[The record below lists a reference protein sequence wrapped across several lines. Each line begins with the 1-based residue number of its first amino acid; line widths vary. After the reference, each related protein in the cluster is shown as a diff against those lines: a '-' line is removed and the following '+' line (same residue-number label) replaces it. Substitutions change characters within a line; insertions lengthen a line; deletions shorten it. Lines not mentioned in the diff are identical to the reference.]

1 MTSWTNCGTRE
12 PNMNDAAF
20 DQATAERIVEQLRYG
35 VPPPE
40 HVCAFTV
47 GRQTQLKALERSL
60 GHPSKDRG
68 SALLVK
74 ANYGGGKSHL
84 LRVVR
89 EMALD
94 AGYAVSLVVVDV
106 QGGVRFNRMDTI
118 FGAICRELEVKG
130 QESKGIGAI
139 FDSFGGYRPARSTPE
154 IKGFRDRISS
164 GGKWDLSDF
173 LKSPAVY
180 VALRAWVKA
189 ESQDVRHLVQ
199 DWFANPENYR
209 GQRKRLFQG
218 LVEGHRKSF
227 HDTRREWQFYAD
239 EVFLFHTGGHRQ
251 AWDAL
256 ADFHLLARAS
266 GLRGFILLFDEFEDV
281 IQNLNR
287 RNFQEAAFLNLFRF
301 FDGDRFPG
309 MSYFA
314 VTPDFVAK
322 CKTELLER
330 GVYDFDYQRFDK
342 LPFFEMDQVHRAE
355 FADLASRIRTVY
367 GTAYGIPP
375 GRLLS
380 DGKLDRAVDNLWKV
394 QSPDRVRRAIQGVVK
409 MLDDSMEQGS

>member
-1 MTSWTNCGTRE
+1 MTPST
-12 PNMNDAAF
+12 F
-20 DQATAERIVEQLRYG
+20 DQATAERIIEQLRYG

-47 GRQTQLKALERSL
+47 GRQTELRALEKSL
-60 GHPSKDRG
+60 DHPSDDRG

-74 ANYGGGKSHL
+74 ANYGSGKSHL

-94 AGYAVSLVVVDV
+94 AGYAVSLVVVDA

-130 QESKGIGAI
+130 QESNGIGAV
-139 FDSFGGYRPARSTPE
+139 FDAFGDCAPARGTE
-154 IKGFRDRISS
+154 KLKRIRERISS
-164 GGKWDLSDF
+164 NGKWDLSDF

-180 VALRAWVKA
+180 VAVRAWVQPH
-189 ESQDVRHLVQ
+189 SQDTRDLIQ
-199 DWFANPENYR
+199 DWFENPQNYR
-209 GQRKRLFQG
+209 GQRKRLYEG
-218 LVEGHRKSF
+218 LVEDLRSSF
-227 HDTRREWQFYAD
+227 RDPRREWQFYAD
-239 EVFLFHTGGHRQ
+239 EVFAFHTGGHRQ

-256 ADFHLLARAS
+256 ADFHLLARAA
-266 GLRGFILLFDEFEDV
+266 GLRGFVLLFDEFEDV

-287 RNFQEAAFLNLFRF
+287 KNLQEAAFLNLFRF

-322 CKTELLER
+322 CKAELLER
-330 GVYDFDYQRFDK
+330 GVYDFDYRRFDK
-342 LPFFEMDQVHRAE
+342 LPFFEMEPVQRAE
-355 FADLASRIRTVY
+355 FADLTSRILSVY
-367 GTAYGIPP
+367 GIAYGTDPDRLLP
-375 GRLLS
+375 DGRL
-380 DGKLDRAVDNLWKV
+380 GRIVDQLWTV
-394 QSPDRVRRAIQGVVK
+394 QSPDRVRRAIQGIVK
-409 MLDDSMEQGS
+409 ALDDCMDQGS